1 MATVINATIRFKRG
15 TADRWVEVNPVLM
28 SGEPGFETDTGKF
41 KVGDGVSRWVD
52 LGYVGESSVVNAST
66 HYDFPSI
73 GKVNVLYKAE
83 SEKKIYQWNPTDMK
97 YEPMDSDDDD
107 EILDVKIIHGGRAN
121 GTA

>member
-1 MATVINATIRFKRG
+1 MA
-15 TADRWVEVNPVLM
+15 
-28 SGEPGFETDTGKF
+28 GEPGFETDTGKI
-41 KVGDGVSRWVD
+41 KVGDGVTRWTD
-52 LGYVGESSVVNAST
+52 LGYIGESSVVNAST

-73 GKVNVLYKAE
+73 GKVDVLYKAE

-97 YEPMDSDDDD
+97 YEPMDSNDDD

>member
-15 TADRWVEVNPVLM
+15 TEARWKEVNPILL
-28 SGEPGFETDTGKF
+28 SGEPGFETDTGKI
-41 KVGDGVSRWVD
+41 KVGDGVTRWTD
-52 LGYVGESSVVNAST
+52 LGYIGESSVVNAST

-73 GKVNVLYKAE
+73 GKVDVLYKAE

-97 YEPMDSDDDD
+97 YEPMDSDDD